1 MGKVYST
8 SDVEK
13 SNAFQYWAD
22 LVCDI
27 YVGLEINCCKAERP
41 AFAATI
47 SCFDLASIR
56 VSAIAGSG
64 HRATRTRKTL
74 GQSPSDDVF
83 GHLQVRGRSSVVQCG
98 RRADLAPGDLV
109 FYDASVEYEIATESN
124 FSALIFQPPRQVV
137 GMPEISTIT
146 GNKLSGE
153 QGLGSPIVKF
163 LSAVPSVV
171 PELSL
176 AERDTLEQHTID
188 LLQTAMKIVGA
199 SRLATTKRC
208 RSTAQQS
215 RAQRVVNQRLHD
227 PSFDRE
233 ALADALGIS
242 VRGLSRLF
250 SSLQTSPSDYIRMR
264 RLEQCRCALLE
275 PAGMTVT
282 EIALANGFNDSSHFS
297 NVFRKEF
304 GMSPS
309 EFRAT
314 RSDQRSS
321 RQEERRAQPPE
332 RGDGLA
338 QF

>member
-1 MGKVYST
+1 MRVYST

-22 LVCDI
+22 LVCDV
-27 YVGLEINCCKAERP
+27 YVGLELYCCRAERG

-47 SCFDLASIR
+47 SCFDLSSIR

-64 HRATRTRKTL
+64 HRATRTRKKL

-83 GHLQVRGRSSVVQCG
+83 GHLQVGGRSSVVQCD
-98 RRADLAPGDLV
+98 RRANLAPGDLV
-109 FYDASVEYEIATESN
+109 FYDASAEYEIATESD
-124 FSALIFQPPRQVV
+124 FSAVIFQLPRQVV
-137 GMPEISTIT
+137 GISAMSTII

-153 QGLGSPIVKF
+153 KGLGSPIVRF
-163 LSAVPSVV
+163 LSAVPSAV
-171 PELSL
+171 PGLPL
-176 AERDTLEQHTID
+176 AERNTLEQYTID
-188 LLQTAMKIVGA
+188 LLLTAMKIVGA
-199 SRLATTKRC
+199 PGLATAKRR

-215 RAQRVVNQRLHD
+215 RAQRVIDQRLND

-250 SSLQTSPSDYIRMR
+250 RSLQTSPSDYIRMR
-264 RLEQCRCALLE
+264 RLEQCRCALLA

-282 EIALANGFNDSSHFS
+282 EIALSNGFNDSSHFS
-297 NVFRKEF
+297 SVFRKEF

-309 EFRAT
+309 EYRAT
-314 RSDQRSS
+314 RSGQSSS
-321 RQEERRAQPPE
+321 RQEEIPAQRPE
-332 RGDGLA
+332 RENWLA